1 VKQLNSIAARPFHP
15 PSGFLMK
22 RSGKLPLAQSSSAPS
37 NQADI
42 DSFLSTLSKIPPRPK
57 SKGRGRLLFAMDAT
71 ASREPSWDQ
80 ACKIQGEMFTQTD
93 GLGGLEIQLAHF
105 RGFGEFEATP
115 WLTSSQELVRRM
127 TGVFCL
133 GGETQIGKVLAHA
146 LDENRK
152 NHINALVFVGD
163 CCEEDV
169 DALCRL
175 AGELG
180 LGGVPAFLFHE
191 GDDPVAGRAFKQLAR
206 LTGGAYC
213 RFDQGS
219 AKQLRDLLAA
229 VAVFAAGGRKA
240 LADYCKRSGGA
251 VGDISRQLRLQGP
264 ERQ

>member
-1 VKQLNSIAARPFHP
+1 MNKDPSIPNEAPKETAKAGSTAVSQFLQTVARTPVRH
-15 PSGFLMK
+15 G
-22 RSGKLPLAQSSSAPS
+22 GKTP
-37 NQADI
+37 
-42 DSFLSTLSKIPPRPK
+42 
-57 SKGRGRLLFAMDAT
+57 GRLIFAMDAT

-93 GLGGLEIQLAHF
+93 GLGGLEIQLAYY
-105 RGFGEFEATP
+105 RGFGEFEASP

-133 GGETQIGKVLAHA
+133 GGETQIGKILVHA

-152 NHINALVFVGD
+152 SRINALVFVGD

-169 DALCRL
+169 DALCKL

-191 GDDPVAGRAFKQLAR
+191 GDDPVAGRVFKQIAR

>member
-1 VKQLNSIAARPFHP
+1 MKN
-15 PSGFLMK
+15 PS
-22 RSGKLPLAQSSSAPS
+22 KLPLTKSSSAPS

-42 DSFLSTLSKIPPRPK
+42 DSFLSTLNKIPPHPK
-57 SKGRGRLLFAMDAT
+57 GKGRGRLLFAMDAT

-93 GLGGLEIQLAHF
+93 GLGGLEIQLAYY
-105 RGFGEFEATP
+105 RGFGEFEASP
-115 WLTSSQELVRRM
+115 WLTSSPDLVRLM

-133 GGETQIGKVLAHA
+133 GGETQIGKILSHA

-152 NHINALVFVGD
+152 NRINALVFVGD

-169 DALCRL
+169 DGLCKL

-180 LGGVPAFLFHE
+180 LGNVPAFIFHE
-191 GDDPVAGRAFKQLAR
+191 GDDPVAGRAFKQIAR

-240 LADYCKRSGGA
+240 LADYSKRSGGA
-251 VGDISRQLRLQGP
+251 VGDLSRQLRLQGP
-264 ERQ
+264 ERR